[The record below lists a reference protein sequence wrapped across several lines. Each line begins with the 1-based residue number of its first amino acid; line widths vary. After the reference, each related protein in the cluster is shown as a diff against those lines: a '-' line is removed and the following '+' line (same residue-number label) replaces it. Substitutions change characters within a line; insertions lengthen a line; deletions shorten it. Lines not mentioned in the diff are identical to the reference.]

1 MTTQPLS
8 APSPSLWT
16 YAQPFLVGGF
26 TGSLATTILHP
37 IDITKVRIQITSEIL
52 GKAQGSNHISPID
65 AVKQIIKEDGFRGL
79 YKGLD
84 AAILRQVLYT
94 TTRMGVYTTLF
105 QHIKEKEGSVSPA
118 KKIASAL
125 TAGFLGSL
133 IGNPADVALVRMQ
146 ADPTLPVIERRNYKS
161 AVNAIARIVKEE
173 GVLMLW
179 KGSSPTIVRGMAI
192 NLGMLAPYDEI
203 RERLNVSKG
212 TVDTVGTRLIAAASA
227 GLLASIFSLPFDNM
241 KTKLQKMKPEGHGTL
256 TYNGLTDCFV
266 KTIRREGISRLW
278 VGFLPFYSRT
288 APHVMLTLLIQDL
301 FNTWSRNR
309 AQGRV

>member
-1 MTTQPLS
+1 MKQHVS
-8 APSPSLWT
+8 APSPSYWT

-52 GKAQGSNHISPID
+52 GKAKGSNHISPIE
-65 AVKQIIKEDGFRGL
+65 AARQIIKEGGFRSL

-84 AAILRQVLYT
+84 AAVLRQVLYT

-105 QHIKEKEGSVSPA
+105 QYIKEKEGSVSTG

-146 ADPTLPVIERRNYKS
+146 ADPTLPVIERRNYK
-161 AVNAIARIVKEE
+161 NAFNALRRIVKEE
-173 GVLMLW
+173 GVLTLW

-203 RERLNVSKG
+203 RERLNATKG
-212 TVDTVGTRLIAAASA
+212 TVDSVGTRLTAAASA
-227 GLLASIFSLPFDNM
+227 GLLASILSLPFDNV
-241 KTKLQKMKPEGHGTL
+241 KTKLQKMKPEGHGSI
-256 TYNGLTDCFV
+256 TYKGLTDCFI
-266 KTIRREGISRLW
+266 KTVRREGVFRLW

-309 AQGRV
+309 AAARL